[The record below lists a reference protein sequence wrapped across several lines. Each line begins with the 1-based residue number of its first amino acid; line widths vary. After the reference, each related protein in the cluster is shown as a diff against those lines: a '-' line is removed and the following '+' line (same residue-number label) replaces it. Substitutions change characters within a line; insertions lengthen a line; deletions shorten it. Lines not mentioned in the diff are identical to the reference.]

1 MKINKQY
8 GKLSA
13 DDLRILLSLLPMLEK
28 EHLEMIQLRDEKLTK
43 IFPENS
49 PMPTWCH
56 FYEMPHAHHFD
67 IILTHL
73 GAAED
78 LTTIFKSDNPATNLD
93 SYIKNQDYDKGE
105 DFESTP
111 EELPILLQS
120 LLALTHSLIYSLRS
134 LMIHGQYINQLVAI
148 ARESNTTQKK
158 KDNALLQAINID
170 TSVIGC
176 STAIKRIS
184 RAVLMDDVV
193 FLKALKKAMF
203 TKIDL
208 EKYKNYQKIRYVLQI
223 LHESGH
229 TNLNDKDLKELFVH
243 QLNLYSDSQMTSEKN
258 LGEFARK
265 FKKQKSTI

>member
-13 DDLRILLSLLPMLEK
+13 DDLRILLSFLPKFEK
-28 EHLEMIQLRDEKLTK
+28 EYSEVLQIRDESLAT
-43 IFPENS
+43 IFPEDLS
-49 PMPTWCH
+49 MPTWCH
-56 FYEMPHAHHFD
+56 FYEMPHTSHFSQ
-67 IILTHL
+67 ILKLL
-73 GAAED
+73 GCAED
-78 LTTIFKSDNPATNLD
+78 LSTIAKSDNPVNKID
-93 SYIKNQDYDKGE
+93 SYIKNIDFDNQDI
-105 DFESTP
+105 
-111 EELPILLQS
+111 ELPSNQHSIFLQNI
-120 LLALTHSLIYSLRS
+120 LALMSSLIYSLRS

-158 KDNALLQAINID
+158 KDKALLQAVNID

-176 STAIKRIS
+176 STAIQRIS